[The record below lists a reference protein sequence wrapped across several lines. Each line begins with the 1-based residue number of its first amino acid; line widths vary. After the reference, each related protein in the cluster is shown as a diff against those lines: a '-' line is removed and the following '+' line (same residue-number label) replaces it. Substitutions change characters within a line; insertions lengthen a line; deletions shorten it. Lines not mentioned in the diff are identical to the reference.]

1 MNPTR
6 RPRPI
11 SILAIAAALA
21 LSGIVVAGVVI
32 GAAPRGE
39 RPEGAVAAITGR
51 PATPSPTARPTSTPT
66 PVPTPTA
73 SPPPTPR
80 PTRIPELVPMATPTP
95 DPVLAMNLFRKG
107 DFVSQATKDQC
118 VSAAMQ
124 IMLNIVGPEN
134 DRSTQTQAG
143 LDQLAEQL
151 SDGRAGATEPKG
163 WASGL
168 EQLGAGGYRVE
179 VAPSRTKAI
188 LRAATAIRATGRPV
202 GLLVW
207 RGAHSWVMHG
217 YEATADPLAGVPFE
231 VTHIFV
237 SDPWY
242 PRVSSIWGASRG
254 PNARITPTQ
263 LEEDY
268 FPWRRPTGRYPGMDG
283 QFILVLPEN
292 G

>member
-1 MNPTR
+1 MSSISH
-6 RPRPI
+6 PRP
-11 SILAIAAALA
+11 SLPLVAVAAALA
-21 LSGIVVAGVVI
+21 LSAVLVVSGLL
-32 GAAPRGE
+32 AASPSE
-39 RPEGAVAAITGR
+39 PPAGAVAAITGR
-51 PATPSPTARPTSTPT
+51 PATPSPTVAPTPVATPTSTPT
-66 PVPTPTA
+66 P
-73 SPPPTPR
+73 SPHPS
-80 PTRIPELVPMATPTP
+80 PTRIAQLEPLPTPTP
-95 DPVLAMNLFRKG
+95 DPVLAMNLFRDG

-124 IMLNIVGPEN
+124 IMLNVIGPSA
-134 DRSTQTQAG
+134 DRSTRTQAG
-143 LDQLAEQL
+143 LDDLAESL

-163 WASGL
+163 WAAGL
-168 EQLGAGGYRVE
+168 EERGAGGYRIE

-188 LRAATAIRATGRPV
+188 LRAVTAMRATGRPV

-207 RGAHSWVMHG
+207 RGAHSWVVHG

-231 VTHIFV
+231 VTHLYV

-242 PRVSSIWGASRG
+242 PRISSIWGASRG

-268 FPWRRPTGRYPGMDG
+268 LPWRRPTGRYPGMDG
-283 QFILVLPEN
+283 QFVLVLPED

>member
-1 MNPTR
+1 
-6 RPRPI
+6 
-11 SILAIAAALA
+11 
-21 LSGIVVAGVVI
+21 
-32 GAAPRGE
+32 
-39 RPEGAVAAITGR
+39 
-51 PATPSPTARPTSTPT
+51 
-66 PVPTPTA
+66 
-73 SPPPTPR
+73 
-80 PTRIPELVPMATPTP
+80 MATPTP
-95 DPVLAMNLFRKG
+95 DPVLAMNLYRKG

-124 IMLNIVGPEN
+124 IMLNIVGSEN
-134 DRSTQTQAG
+134 DRSTQTQAR

-151 SDGRAGATEPKG
+151 SDSRAGATEPKG
-163 WASGL
+163 WARGL

-179 VAPSRTKAI
+179 VAPSLTKAI

-283 QFILVLPEN
+283 QFILVLPED